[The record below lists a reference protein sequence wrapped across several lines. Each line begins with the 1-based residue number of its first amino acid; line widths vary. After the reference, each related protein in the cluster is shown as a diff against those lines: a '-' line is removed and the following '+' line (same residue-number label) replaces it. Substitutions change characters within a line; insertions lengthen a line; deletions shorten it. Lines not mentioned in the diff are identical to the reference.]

1 MGGSY
6 ACIYVSYACQHQPE
20 PGDEICQLLP
30 YEILYQYHKLKIFEK
45 YIKLRQLMPKLIL
58 ISGHSSKLFRSSG
71 NATAD
76 EEEHGV
82 DVHLLGSDVC

>member
-1 MGGSY
+1 MPVY
-6 ACIYVSYACQHQPE
+6 M
-20 PGDEICQLLP
+20 
-30 YEILYQYHKLKIFEK
+30 YHMPVNINLSLGMKDANCCLMNFYINTTNSKSFEK

-76 EEEHGV
+76 EEEHGAG
-82 DVHLLGSDVC
+82 DCSNVHLLGSDVC